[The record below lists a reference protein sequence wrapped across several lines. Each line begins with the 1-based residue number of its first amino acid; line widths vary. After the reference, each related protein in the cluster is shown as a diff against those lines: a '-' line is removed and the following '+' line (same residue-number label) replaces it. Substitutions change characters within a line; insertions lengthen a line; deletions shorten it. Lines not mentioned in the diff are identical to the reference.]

1 MANKTYRNTCE
12 AKWAKIFADGGSGDE
27 EEEKITSRLTEKDL
41 LSLGKYSKVRL
52 LGGGSMGNAF
62 AVQVKEDFSMRV
74 VKVAH
79 SESLEEQLEQAC
91 GDTNEG
97 LNVPFVF
104 DSNGQGDES

>member
-1 MANKTYRNTCE
+1 MAYRNTVE
-12 AKWAKIFADGGSGDE
+12 AKWAKIFEHGSGDE
-27 EEEKITSRLTEKDL
+27 EEEEEITSRLDEKDL
-41 LSLGKYSKVRL
+41 LALGKYSKVRL

-79 SESLEEQLEQAC
+79 SEALEEQLEQAC